1 MTSAPRPRPRPRPIA
16 PATALVVAL
25 LAAGCSG
32 DEESGDAGPDL
43 VEPSDPPTLAIEPVT
58 DLGKV
63 TGRIPRKVAKTVEQR
78 VSRVAIDWLTDAYVG
93 GSYPRRGFDGS
104 FAGFSRG
111 ARAAALHD
119 LAVMTNQD
127 IGDRV
132 DRVTPTKMDVTVDLL
147 AIDERAVGATAHVL
161 TTYRAAGEDSSD
173 QGRYRVAGRLLL
185 TKDDGRWTTFAYHV
199 SKGER

>member
-63 TGRIPRKVAKTVEQR
+63 TGRIPRKDAKTVEQR

-93 GSYPRRGFDGS
+93 GSYP
-104 FAGFSRG
+104 AGAS
-111 ARAAALHD
+111 
-119 LAVMTNQD
+119 
-127 IGDRV
+127 
-132 DRVTPTKMDVTVDLL
+132 
-147 AIDERAVGATAHVL
+147 TAPSPAS
-161 TTYRAAGEDSSD
+161 AAGPAPPRS
-173 QGRYRVAGRLLL
+173 
-185 TKDDGRWTTFAYHV
+185 TT
-199 SKGER
+199 SRS